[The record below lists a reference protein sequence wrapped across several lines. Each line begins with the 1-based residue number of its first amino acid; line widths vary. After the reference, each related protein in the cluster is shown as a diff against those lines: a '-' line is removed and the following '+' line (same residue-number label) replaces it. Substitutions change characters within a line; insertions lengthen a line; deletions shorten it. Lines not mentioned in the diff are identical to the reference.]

1 MKILALE
8 LSSAQGSIASIQND
22 EEMCVRFANDRKHSG
37 DFFRQLAEQ
46 TEKFGMPERI
56 VVGLGPG
63 SYAGTRIAISAA
75 IGLQAAT
82 RAELFGIASIC
93 GFEMSDDEYVV
104 IGDARRQSF
113 WLARVRQHECV
124 EGPTL
129 QSVDDLQGRL
139 ETLGLPVFSS
149 EILPAFPQATL
160 AHPSAITLAR
170 LADRNSS
177 QLVGPPLEPLYL
189 REPHIT
195 QPKAA
200 RV

>member
-8 LSSAQGSIASIQND
+8 LSSAQGSVAYIRDD
-22 EEMCVRFANDRKHSG
+22 EETCARFANDRKHSG
-37 DFFRQLAEQ
+37 DFFSQLVAQ
-46 TEKFGMPERI
+46 TQKFGMPERI

-82 RAELFGIASIC
+82 GAELFGLPSVC
-93 GFEMSDDEYVV
+93 GFEMSGEYVL

-113 WLARVRQHECV
+113 WCARICEQECV
-124 EGPTL
+124 EGPSL
-129 QSVDDLQGRL
+129 MSADEISNRL
-139 ETLGLPVFSS
+139 EMLSLPVFSS

-160 AHPSAITLAR
+160 AHPSAMMLAR
-170 LADRNSS
+170 LAKRNFP
-177 QLVGPPLEPLYL
+177 QLVRPPLEPLYL
-189 REPHIT
+189 RDPHIT

-200 RV
+200 RS